1 MVRAKVHEATYRD
14 ESVCRGAFLLS
25 MECIG
30 NITTN
35 FIVTYMPSTWL

>member
-1 MVRAKVHEATYRD
+1 MQKYMKQHTGTIVFAG
-14 ESVCRGAFLLS
+14 GAFLLS

-30 NITTN
+30 KITTN